1 MLLLKSVCE
10 TALKHKRTRI
20 TSRKSA
26 ISLIKY
32 LYKIQVMLQCC
43 ISTTRGKYQLSHTLH
58 SSLYLYVYYLYQPLS
73 GHPDQVLIFFFY
85 RGPGRCLLVYTP
97 KPNLAVQFVKT
108 STFGQSLGKNARCI
122 VKQQQLTERK
132 KTLRMAN
139 YRHIL
144 QKLHL

>member
-43 ISTTRGKYQLSHTLH
+43 ISTTRGKYQLSHCLTIIPYFTLL
-58 SSLYLYVYYLYQPLS
+58 SLSVRLLSLPTAVWYYDWTPRS
-73 GHPDQVLIFFFY
+73 GPDLFL
-85 RGPGRCLLVYTP
+85 PGSGTLLARIRT
-97 KPNLAVQFVKT
+97 FKT
-108 STFGQSLGKNARCI
+108 KSGCPVRKNVDLWTVFG
-122 VKQQQLTERK
+122 K
-132 KTLRMAN
+132 KC
-139 YRHIL
+139 
-144 QKLHL
+144 